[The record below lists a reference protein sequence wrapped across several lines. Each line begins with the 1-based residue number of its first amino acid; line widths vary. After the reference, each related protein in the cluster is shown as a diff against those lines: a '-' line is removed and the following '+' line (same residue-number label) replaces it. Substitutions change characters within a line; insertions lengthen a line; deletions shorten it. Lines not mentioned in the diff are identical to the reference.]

1 MSSTSIWR
9 QMLEQ
14 PDRLVEGLATQVMET
29 IQDRVVKRMNEL
41 LEETIRDETAEVL
54 KDFKVTM
61 TKNMMEQSFRID
73 AYIDGINV
81 DNKVKFAER
90 K

>member
-1 MSSTSIWR
+1 
-9 QMLEQ
+9 MLEQ